1 MSIPKVIH
9 YCWFGG
15 NPLPPLAQKCIAS
28 WKEYCPDYE
37 IIEWNETNFDLNFN
51 AYVQEAYQAQ
61 KWAFITD
68 VVRLYVL
75 CHYGGIYM
83 DTDVE
88 VLKSLDPIL
97 SYNGGGRDLSPKLK
111 SRQASWPV
119 RLVIRYFRSY

>member
-97 SYNGGGRDLSPKLK
+97 SYNGVSDLSPKLK

-119 RLVIRYFRSY
+119 GLVIRYFRSY

>member
-97 SYNGGGRDLSPKLK
+97 SYNGVLSLIHICWNSSGGEIGGRRTSSL
-111 SRQASWPV
+111 
-119 RLVIRYFRSY
+119 